1 MPEFLDLHSK
11 TNKVVRAAAE
21 TALRGHGLHLGQDHL
36 LTALWERDGQTPGEL
51 AAALNVST
59 PTVVK
64 MATRMAE
71 AGLLERRRDDKDS
84 RLVRLWLLDAGR
96 RLRVPIQVERRSLE
110 ERLTATL
117 TPAEREHLLT
127 ALAKIHRAA
136 SEIVGAAIEPAEH
149 G

>member
-1 MPEFLDLHSK
+1 MPEFLDLHGR
-11 TNKVVRAAAE
+11 TNKVVRAAVEAV
-21 TALRGHGLHLGQDHL
+21 LRRHGLHLGQDHL
-36 LTALWERDGQTPGEL
+36 LAALWERDGRTPGEL

-96 RLRVPIQVERRSLE
+96 RLRTPIRAERRSLE
-110 ERLTATL
+110 ERLTSSL
-117 TPAEREHLLT
+117 TAAEREHLLA

-136 SEIVGAAIEPAEH
+136 TDILDEPVEPVGH
-149 G
+149 

>member
-1 MPEFLDLHSK
+1 MPEFLDLHGR
-11 TNKVVRAAAE
+11 TNKVVRAAVEAV
-21 TALRGHGLHLGQDHL
+21 LRRHGLHLGQDHL
-36 LTALWERDGQTPGEL
+36 LAALWERDGRTPGEL
-51 AAALNVST
+51 AGALNVST

-96 RLRVPIQVERRSLE
+96 RLRTPIRAERRSLE
-110 ERLTATL
+110 ERLTASL
-117 TPAEREHLLT
+117 TATEREHLLT

-136 SEIVGAAIEPAEH
+136 IDIVDEPVEPVEH
-149 G
+149 